1 MEYKTTRDALLQAG
15 CNTTRGSTIWNTK
28 PQSHALGDDRSEPK
42 ENREEISTDD
52 AHRRR
57 LVQAAENI
65 HEDAP
70 TRSPSR
76 RHQLQT
82 VADSR
87 QQTSMAEC
95 NTGERSGLRK

>member
-1 MEYKTTRDALLQAG
+1 MEYKTTRNALLQAVG
-15 CNTTRGSTIWNTK
+15 NTTRGSTIWNTK

-57 LVQAAENI
+57 LLRAAENI
-65 HEDAP
+65 HEDAL

-76 RHQLQT
+76 RHQFQA

-87 QQTSMAEC
+87 QQTSMAEY